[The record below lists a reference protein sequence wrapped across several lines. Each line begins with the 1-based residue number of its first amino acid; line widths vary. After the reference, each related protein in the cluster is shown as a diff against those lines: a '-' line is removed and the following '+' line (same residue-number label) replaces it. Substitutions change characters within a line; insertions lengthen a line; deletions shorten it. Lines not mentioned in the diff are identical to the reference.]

1 MNDCKKGL
9 KMDFKKGLKNIN
21 TLSDG
26 SPLAKRAGPVK
37 NGALHTSDEWPD
49 ERRVSIAD
57 KVVRIFFFNFRL
69 YSYFV
74 FQFYKFYHYNRS
86 LTRLNLSLKFQLDLL
101 LCNTLF
107 ISLPACESLIKIG
120 LNVRFFS

>member
-21 TLSDG
+21 MLSDG

-57 KVVRIFFFNFRL
+57 KVVRIFFLIFASIRI
-69 YSYFV
+69 
-74 FQFYKFYHYNRS
+74 
-86 LTRLNLSLKFQLDLL
+86 LSFSFIHFIILKGHLG
-101 LCNTLF
+101 
-107 ISLPACESLIKIG
+107 A
-120 LNVRFFS
+120 